1 MLWMCT
7 YFRHFFCILFSY
19 RLALP
24 CVSCRQYAVVPEQRD
39 LVKDDPNV
47 AVRSKQAQ
55 QFDWALAKLDSSV
68 RRTGRVTK
76 TLLLRIFHDMCRT
89 GTCLFVCGSFLDLF
103 PYIIPYLFC
112 MLSL

>member
-24 CVSCRQYAVVPEQRD
+24 CVSCRQYGVVPEQRD
-39 LVKDDPNV
+39 PVKDEPSV

-89 GTCLFVCGSFLDLF
+89 GTCLFV
-103 PYIIPYLFC
+103 
-112 MLSL
+112 